1 MANMSYCRFRNTFS
15 DFLDCC
21 ANLYSLGK
29 NDEKEIQARDNLI
42 RYAADMLVELG
53 VNIDPEEVNDA
64 IANIGFE
71 DDDFAE
77 DEYPNWVPSINN
89 R

>member
-1 MANMSYCRFRNTFS
+1 MDNMSYCRFRNTLS
-15 DFLDCC
+15 NFLDCSE
-21 ANLYSLGK
+21 NLYSLGK
-29 NDEKEIQARDNLI
+29 NDKEEIEARTNLI
-42 RYAADMLVELG
+42 RQAADLLVELG